1 MLPCAYKDNRSWT
14 PKLLNGSNSSKSK
27 EKIQIHKMAKR
38 FKTFS
43 VGARARRVVSR
54 QMGNMVRSATN
65 GRMKTL
71 MITKT
76 METKMRSA
84 MGGSGTTKI
93 TSMTL
98 ATMTGGGLTRSRAP
112 TTVTLRMKTR
122 NTRRKE
128 RMEINSLDTMMSK
141 SITVVM
147 KARTQTQ
154 TATIWV
160 YINRA
165 V

>member
-1 MLPCAYKDNRSWT
+1 
-14 PKLLNGSNSSKSK
+14 
-27 EKIQIHKMAKR
+27 
-38 FKTFS
+38 
-43 VGARARRVVSR
+43 
-54 QMGNMVRSATN
+54 MGNMVRSATN